1 MKPILILIVSVIMLS
16 GCVSHT
22 SCHVIEAPDH
32 ADVTLSLNVYGI
44 VPGICGFTTHSG
56 YDYTLRLLGQK
67 ETYRAHEVQDITATH
82 QAILF
87 DGGSIAM
94 SRDCKRIVVKLD
106 EHGHPFE
113 FNGKYHYK

>member
-1 MKPILILIVSVIMLS
+1 MKPILILIASVALLS

-22 SCHVIEAPDH
+22 SCHVIETHDH

-44 VPGICGFTTHSG
+44 VPGICGFSTHGG

-67 ETYRAHEVQDITATH
+67 EVYLGDEVQDITSTH
-82 QAILF
+82 EAILF
-87 DGGSIAM
+87 DGGSIAIF
-94 SRDCKRIVVKLD
+94 RDRKRIVVNLD

-113 FNGKYHYK
+113 FNGKYRYK